1 MYNETKGG
9 NTMWNIITLATT
21 QWYFGIWLGVFILAL
36 IIEASDPQL
45 ISIWFAGGALIAFIL
60 SLFPSVGIWTQVIV
74 FTLSSGILLILS
86 FIFFRKSF
94 LNSKKISTNVD
105 ALVDEEVILLTDANK
120 DNLGE
125 VDYRDVR
132 WKVTPK
138 DPADQFKKGETV
150 VIDSIRG
157 NRLVIKKK
165 GAQ

>member
-1 MYNETKGG
+1 
-9 NTMWNIITLATT
+9 MWNIITLATT

-120 DNLGE
+120 DIYG
-125 VDYRDVR
+125 
-132 WKVTPK
+132 
-138 DPADQFKKGETV
+138 
-150 VIDSIRG
+150 
-157 NRLVIKKK
+157 
-165 GAQ
+165 